1 MFAGLKLPGLSTVRL
16 IALAA
21 GLVLA
26 ASVGT
31 AEAGSPGSRPSH
43 DCGCNPPPPPPPP
56 PPCGCNPP
64 PPPSGGGGV
73 NVKVYVN
80 TSASSSSSSSSGA
93 SSSAMANAV
102 AGLPS
107 AVSNGT
113 GGGGWAGYG
122 ETAPAAGFIQN
133 LQVEDVGDQ
142 ALDRVS
148 VQKTRR
154 SVRRVIVQAACL
166 DDRGMPHPASQVS
179 PDREVAETYEGELFR
194 CIAGT
199 RLQATWGDYQ
209 ESLKLEHG
217 EIIAC
222 DKLQALWRSA
232 DGALTCKAQKPA
244 RDCNERSLLRRYG
257 VGVKVMT
264 LVREETYTET
274 REAERVRAS
283 AAGLNL
289 TLDGGVGGFH

>member
-1 MFAGLKLPGLSTVRL
+1 MFAGLKLRGLSTARL

-26 ASVGT
+26 ACAGT
-31 AEAGSPGSRPSH
+31 AEAC
-43 DCGCNPPPPPPPP
+43 CGNPPP

-64 PPPSGGGGV
+64 PAPPPV

-80 TSASSSSSSSSGA
+80 ASASAGA
-93 SSSAMANAV
+93 SASATANAV

-107 AVSNGT
+107 AASNGT
-113 GGGGWAGYG
+113 GGGGWTGYG
-122 ETAPAAGFIQN
+122 ESAPAAGFIQN
-133 LQVEDVGDQ
+133 LQVEDVADQ
-142 ALDRVS
+142 AQARVS
-148 VQKTRR
+148 IQKTRR

-166 DDRGMPHPASQVS
+166 DDRGAPHPASQVS
-179 PDREVAETYEGELFR
+179 PDREVAQAYEGELFR

-209 ESLKLEHG
+209 DSLKLEHG

-222 DKLQALWRSA
+222 DKIQALWRSA
-232 DGALTCKAQKPA
+232 DGALVCKAQKPA

-257 VGVKVMT
+257 VGVKVTT

-274 REAERVRAS
+274 RETERVRTS